1 MPNDSSTGGYLSPV
15 SSRPVEDDA
24 FEDFVGNVISGITGL
39 TRAMV
44 RPRWQPKPP
53 PHPDITTD
61 WCAIGITTIVSDY
74 GTVKIHHP
82 EGQGADEQ
90 QRHDTVDLLASFYG
104 PSAYSLA
111 SRLRDGLMVAQNRE
125 AMRAAGV
132 NLLEAT
138 RMRTASDLLNE
149 RFIRRVDLE
158 IRLRRAFV
166 RTYPILNVLSVSGVI
181 QAQDGEPQPFT
192 VEN

>member
-1 MPNDSSTGGYLSPV
+1 MPNDSSTGGYLSPA

-24 FEDFVGNVISGITGL
+24 FEDFIGNVVAGITGL
-39 TRAMV
+39 ARAMV

-53 PHPDITTD
+53 PHPPITTN

-74 GTVKIHHP
+74 GTVSLHNP
-82 EGQGADEQ
+82 AGQGADQQ

-104 PSAYSLA
+104 PGAYSLA
-111 SRLRDGLMVAQNRE
+111 SRLRDGLMVSQNRR
-125 AMRAAGV
+125 AMREAGI
-132 NLLEAT
+132 NLLEST

-158 IRLRRAFV
+158 VRLRRAFV

>member
-24 FEDFVGNVISGITGL
+24 FEDFIGNVVAGITGL
-39 TRAMV
+39 ARALV

-53 PHPDITTD
+53 PHPPITTN

-74 GTVKIHHP
+74 GTVSLHNP
-82 EGQGADEQ
+82 AGQGADEQ

-104 PSAYSLA
+104 PGAYSLA
-111 SRLRDGLMVAQNRE
+111 SRLRDGLMVSQNRA
-125 AMRAAGV
+125 AMRSAGI
-132 NLLEAT
+132 NLLEST
-138 RMRTASDLLNE
+138 RIRPASDLLNE

-158 IRLRRAFV
+158 ISLRRAFV

>member
-24 FEDFVGNVISGITGL
+24 FEDFIGDVVAGITGL
-39 TRAMV
+39 ARVMV

-53 PHPDITTD
+53 PHPAITIN

-74 GTVKIHHP
+74 GTVTLHNP
-82 EGQGADEQ
+82 AGTDEQ

-104 PSAYSLA
+104 PGAYSLA
-111 SRLRDGLMVAQNRE
+111 TRLRDGLMVSQNRK
-125 AMRAAGV
+125 AMREAGI
-132 NLLEAT
+132 NLLEST

-166 RTYPILNVLSVSGVI
+166 RTYPILNVLSVNGVI

>member
-24 FEDFVGNVISGITGL
+24 FEDFVGNVVAGVTGL
-39 TRAMV
+39 ARGMV
-44 RPRWQPKPP
+44 RPRWQSKPP
-53 PHPDITTD
+53 PHPDITTN

-74 GTVKIHHP
+74 GTVKIHHS
-82 EGQGADEQ
+82 EGQGSDEQ

-104 PSAYSLA
+104 PGAYSLA

-166 RTYPILNVLSVSGVI
+166 RTYPILNLLSAVGSFETS
-181 QAQDGEPQPFT
+181 DGTSQPFT

>member
-24 FEDFVGNVISGITGL
+24 FEDFIGNVVAGITGL
-39 TRAMV
+39 ARALV

-53 PHPDITTD
+53 PHPAITTN

-74 GTVKIHHP
+74 GAVTLHNP
-82 EGQGADEQ
+82 AGQGTDEQ

-104 PSAYSLA
+104 PGAYSLA
-111 SRLRDGLMVAQNRE
+111 SRLRDGLMVSQNRR
-125 AMRAAGV
+125 AMREAGI
-132 NLLEAT
+132 NLLEST

-158 IRLRRAFV
+158 VRLRRAFV